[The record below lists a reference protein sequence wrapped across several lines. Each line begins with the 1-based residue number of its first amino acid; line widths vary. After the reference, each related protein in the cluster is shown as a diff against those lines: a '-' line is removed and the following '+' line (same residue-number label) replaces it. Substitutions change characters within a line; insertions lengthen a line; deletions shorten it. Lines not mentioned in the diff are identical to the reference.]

1 MGWFGAMP
9 EFDGMEVKFSE
20 ASEMPFHRMKV
31 RLKREIVTM
40 GVEGLDPAKD
50 AGAYVEPGD

>member
-1 MGWFGAMP
+1 
-9 EFDGMEVKFSE
+9 
-20 ASEMPFHRMKV
+20 MKV

-50 AGAYVEPGD
+50 AGAYVEPGDWNS